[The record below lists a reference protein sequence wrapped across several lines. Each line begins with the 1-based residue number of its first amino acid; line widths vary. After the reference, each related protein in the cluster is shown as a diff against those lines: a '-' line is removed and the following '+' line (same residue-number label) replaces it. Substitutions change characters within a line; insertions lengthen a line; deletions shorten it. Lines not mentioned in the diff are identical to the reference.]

1 MNVFEYEIKDRALI
15 GKLKKRIAFFQSLM
29 KRYKA
34 IGFEVDHQK
43 EYGLITEFW
52 NPKKPDSSLKK
63 NDGLVTW
70 SVLNGSLLQKE
81 MEGKG
86 LIIKFSEIR
95 KGTGLKPNSKVY
107 TIRNYNN
114 ARFVVLSDQPNDR
127 LPMKIDL
134 PLKLDVV

>member
-1 MNVFEYEIKDRALI
+1 
-15 GKLKKRIAFFQSLM
+15 M

-70 SVLNGSLLQKE
+70 SVLNGSPLQKE
-81 MEGKG
+81 MEAKG
-86 LIIKFSEIR
+86 LKIKFSEIR
-95 KGTGLKPNSKVY
+95 KGAGLKARYKVY
-107 TIRNYNN
+107 TIRNYND
-114 ARFVVLSDQPNDR
+114 ARFVVLSDQPSAQ
-127 LPMKIDL
+127 PPIKIDL
-134 PLKLDVV
+134 PLKFDVV